1 MREGPWLPVEHS
13 DEEAEW
19 ENGNKINLCWH
30 ERMSKHMN
38 ISIWIYAPSIRR
50 RNERTIVVK
59 YERTNMQWVR
69 NGTIQWDSDD
79 HFERTYLLRTMNHL
93 WTLGVQHKHRMRMVH
108 LSPNKIVNQQKRT
121 INKHGDEL
129 ANSEDTEH
137 MYLWDMMSLPRALI
151 AHWQHNMRTTHLL
164 TFKTMNQ
171 RTIGKM
177 CANSLAGYENTTCN
191 YNKISKYHI
200 HASAGRC
207 IGISTAPC
215 GSCTAR
221 KEANKTQTHCRYIW
235 MGMQCKNKS

>member
-93 WTLGVQHKHRMRMVH
+93 WTLGVHHKHRMRMVH
-108 LSPNKIVNQQKRT
+108 LSPNKIVNQQKKQS
-121 INKHGDEL
+121 INMVMSSLTLRIPSICTYGTWWACREHWSLIGSITWGRLIYWRSKL
-129 ANSEDTEH
+129 WISE
-137 MYLWDMMSLPRALI
+137 
-151 AHWQHNMRTTHLL
+151 Q
-164 TFKTMNQ
+164 
-171 RTIGKM
+171 
-177 CANSLAGYENTTCN
+177 
-191 YNKISKYHI
+191 
-200 HASAGRC
+200 
-207 IGISTAPC
+207 
-215 GSCTAR
+215 
-221 KEANKTQTHCRYIW
+221 
-235 MGMQCKNKS
+235 